1 MTQCDKIQL
10 GFDSAAGQELPA
22 DQAEQFARH
31 LESCADCRQEAQKFQ
46 KLTRELASWE
56 LPAMGDL
63 FFARQA
69 REIGDRLGEDPQA
82 TEVLATDLR
91 ELPLPAVSEEFFAR
105 QRKSILAALQVEA
118 EAAPD
123 WASLEAELKA
133 LSLSS
138 SREEFFTEQ
147 RQTILQGIASDSE
160 AAFLEEELRDLPVAD
175 PGELFFRRQ
184 AKAIGLR
191 LHTETRREGIRSWF
205 KPLAVAAALFLLVLG
220 VSRINRLPQSVPSAQ
235 WHAALEYMAE
245 NEDEEGVGL
254 ETIDE
259 LNQDQLERLANN
271 IEGRILR
278 DSGEQWME
286 EPADIEDLNEQEL
299 QLLIQRLENKVQT

>member
-1 MTQCDKIQL
+1 
-10 GFDSAAGQELPA
+10 
-22 DQAEQFARH
+22 
-31 LESCADCRQEAQKFQ
+31 
-46 KLTRELASWE
+46 
-56 LPAMGDL
+56 MGDI

-82 TEVLATDLR
+82 TEILVAALRDLS
-91 ELPLPAVSEEFFAR
+91 LPAVPEEFFAR
-105 QRKSILAALQVEA
+105 QRETILAAVQVEA
-118 EAAPD
+118 DAAPD
-123 WASLEAELKA
+123 WAPLEAELKA
-133 LSLSS
+133 LPLAFSHDD
-138 SREEFFTEQ
+138 FFTEQ
-147 RQTILQGIASDSE
+147 RQTILQDIASDSE
-160 AAFLEEELRDLPVAD
+160 AVLIEELRDLPVAD

-184 AKAIGLR
+184 AKAIGLG
-191 LHTETRREGIRSWF
+191 LHTETRHEGIRSWF

-220 VSRINRLPQSVPSAQ
+220 VSRINRVPQFVPSAQ

-245 NEDEEGVGL
+245 NEDEESVGL

-299 QLLIQRLENKVQT
+299 QILIQRLENKVQT